1 MTNLRREEALAVT
14 DFADDPDY
22 TLRWPPHV
30 FAEEAER
37 LVRRG
42 SEWGMSHDWAEEVD
56 LLLRQAFASS
66 VPADDFKQVVDTP
79 VQPTPYSYNDEP
91 F

>member
-1 MTNLRREEALAVT
+1 MT
-14 DFADDPDY
+14 DFVDDPDY
-22 TLRWPPHV
+22 TLRWPSAV

-37 LVRRG
+37 LARRG
-42 SEWGMSHDWAEEVD
+42 AEWGMSRDWKEEVD

-66 VPADDFKQVVDTP
+66 VPADDFKRVFETP
-79 VQPTPYSYNDEP
+79 AQTPAYSYDDEP

>member
-1 MTNLRREEALAVT
+1 MSEFV
-14 DFADDPDY
+14 DDPDY
-22 TLRWPPHV
+22 TLCWPPEV

-42 SEWGMSHDWAEEVD
+42 ADWGTGNEWVEEVD

-66 VPADDFKQVVDTP
+66 VPADDFQQIVAGARLYD
-79 VQPTPYSYNDEP
+79 DEEP